1 MTDQIDDTYK
11 HDEEPSNAVPTSQSR
26 QPIVRPKGS
35 SGRALNFLLGLALV
49 VAVGGMAFA
58 VGRLTAPP
66 QANAGVG
73 PGGGFQGPPGAS
85 FGPGGGFQG
94 LPGASFD
101 PANPP
106 RGFGGET
113 TISGIV
119 TSVDGTTMTLTTAAG
134 QTLTIDVSHA
144 AYHAQADATAS
155 DVAIGASVKV
165 SAGGFGGRPPFGNG
179 VPPSGA
185 PAPSGSTTLTASEVT
200 IVAP

>member
-11 HDEEPSNAVPTSQSR
+11 HDEEPSNAVPLSQLG
-26 QPIVRPKGS
+26 QPIVRPRGS

-58 VGRLTAPP
+58 VGRLTAPA

-73 PGGGFQGPPGAS
+73 L
-85 FGPGGGFQG
+85 GGGFQG
-94 LPGASFD
+94 LPGTSFD
-101 PANPP
+101 PANLP

-119 TSVDGTTMTLTTAAG
+119 TSVDGTTMTLTTADG
-134 QTLTIDVSHA
+134 QTLTFDVSNA

-155 DVAIGASVKV
+155 DMAVGASVKV

-185 PAPSGSTTLTASEVT
+185 PATSGSTTLTATEVT